1 MTGMPHMESFNMALK
16 GFGIDDERR
25 PQVLAGWGLSIAL
38 HACLLLTLLAAPK
51 LTLKVEEQPFQWDV
65 ALVEPTPAP
74 AVSEPAPPATAPA
87 PPKPTKAKPQPAPQA
102 EPLPRVVT
110 RPVQQQTLP
119 QPIERPVESIQRKI
133 EPVAQEAVPITREL
147 QPVTR
152 EVLPQQEAERP
163 IQHEAPPREVV
174 AMEKAPHEVQ
184 EVKPVETPVEASRET
199 QAVQEAKP
207 VVEKQV
213 AEVVPAPVEARP
225 APAPV
230 TSQPVTKSQ
239 PAAETRSTPEVVA
252 HVDAVETPSVVEQP
266 MVAAVEKRA
275 PIESQE
281 LVSAP
286 EPLPIPPS
294 PPVQE
299 AAPSPDPPAPA
310 AEAPAAPQVQ
320 EQPPMVARSVT
331 PNPATRSDNRW
342 LAESLHRRMI
352 ELRHYPSNARLNG
365 MEGKVVLRV
374 AIRRDGNLD
383 SVSVLESSGHEVLD
397 NAAMETVRRACP
409 LHLRHELSTPMVVV
423 KVPMYYSL
431 TR

>member
-1 MTGMPHMESFNMALK
+1 MESFNMALK
-16 GFGIDDERR
+16 GFGVDQERK

-38 HACLLLTLLAAPK
+38 HACLLLALVSAPN
-51 LTLKVEEQPFQWDV
+51 LTLTVEQEPFRWDV

-74 AVSEPAPPATAPA
+74 AVSEPVPPAK
-87 PPKPTKAKPQPAPQA
+87 PPTPSKPTKAKPQPAPQA

-110 RPVQQQTLP
+110 RPVQQQALP
-119 QPIERPVESIQRKI
+119 QPIQRPVEPIQRQI
-133 EPVAQEAVPITREL
+133 EPVAQDVTPIIREL
-147 QPVTR
+147 QPVFR
-152 EVLPQQEAERP
+152 EVVPTPEAERP
-163 IQHEAPPREVV
+163 LQQDQPTREVV
-174 AMEKAPHEVQ
+174 AMERATSEIQ
-184 EVKPVETPVEASRET
+184 EVKRVETPVDAPVQP
-199 QAVQEAKP
+199 QAVREAKP
-207 VVEKQV
+207 VVEQQTAQALPEPV
-213 AEVVPAPVEARP
+213 ATRE

-230 TSQPVTKSQ
+230 THQPVAASQ
-239 PAAETRSTPEVVA
+239 PAPETRSTPEVVA
-252 HVDAVETPSVVEQP
+252 RVDAVED
-266 MVAAVEKRA
+266 RA
-275 PIESQE
+275 PLEKPAPVESQE

-286 EPLPIPPS
+286 EPVPIPPS

-331 PNPATRSDNRW
+331 PNPTPRADNRW
-342 LAESLHRRMI
+342 LAESLHRRMV

-365 MEGKVVLRV
+365 VEGKVVLRV
-374 AIRRDGNLD
+374 EIRRDGNLE

-409 LHLRHELSTPMVVV
+409 LHLRHELSTPLVVV